1 MLNIDVL
8 IIPHSS
14 KAVERESKL
23 EAIRC
28 FLEKPQQISEMQEQ
42 EFRKFVKKAS
52 EFFVLKRKLW
62 RKDRSGRHKQV
73 VQEDKWLE
81 IIRWAHDDLGHK
93 GVFTVHSRIGER
105 FWWPSMDDDIK
116 WYIKTCHKCQ
126 VRNLKKIMIP
136 PTVSIPSGLFRKVYI
151 DTMLM
156 PKAKGYRYIVH
167 ARCSLMSYPE
177 WTMLRNENFKT
188 IAKFI
193 FEHLLCRWGAIEIIV
208 MDNAPQY
215 VQAAD
220 FLTEKYHIHHIKISP
235 YNSRAQGPIERRH
248 FDV

>member
-1 MLNIDVL
+1 MDRKTGETFSIYGSKGPSEKTGWEEFQIQHAQEPRVLKEPNKDLSTQTKGLVLNIDVL
-8 IIPHSS
+8 IIPRLS
-14 KAVERESKL
+14 KAIERESKL
-23 EAIRC
+23 EAIHR

-116 WYIKTCHKCQ
+116 WYIKTCHECQ

-136 PTVSIPSGLFRKVYI
+136 PTVPIPSGLFRKVYI

-167 ARCSLMSYPE
+167 AL
-177 WTMLRNENFKT
+177 
-188 IAKFI
+188 
-193 FEHLLCRWGAIEIIV
+193 
-208 MDNAPQY
+208 
-215 VQAAD
+215 
-220 FLTEKYHIHHIKISP
+220 
-235 YNSRAQGPIERRH
+235 
-248 FDV
+248 